1 MRLREKVAIITGGGT
16 GIGRGTAIR
25 FAQEGAKVVITG
37 RRVKP
42 LEETLDYIESVGGTA
57 TYLSVDVSEADQVQN
72 MVDETVRRYGKLDIL
87 FNNAG
92 VFTGIG
98 KTILDL
104 TEEEWDSLMGINL
117 RGYFLCSKS
126 AIPYMIENGGGAI
139 VNCSSVSGHIGQRN
153 QGAYNVAKGG
163 IELLTKCMALDF
175 AERKI
180 RVNSVCPAWI
190 EIDFNREDLAERGE
204 EIARMHPIGRIGQPE
219 DVASAAVYLASEESS
234 WVTGTSLF
242 VDGGYTAQ

>member
-1 MRLREKVAIITGGGT
+1 MGENMRLREKVAIITGGGT

-153 QGAYNVAKGG
+153 QGAYNVA
-163 IELLTKCMALDF
+163 
-175 AERKI
+175 
-180 RVNSVCPAWI
+180 
-190 EIDFNREDLAERGE
+190 
-204 EIARMHPIGRIGQPE
+204 
-219 DVASAAVYLASEESS
+219 
-234 WVTGTSLF
+234 
-242 VDGGYTAQ
+242 